1 MFKKIVKIDTV
12 KKIPYSDSF
21 GTIELYPDGTKR
33 TIKNFIYGEW
43 KYLSQVSSIKTTFG
57 DDGCL
62 YYNDWETIGVD
73 QVECIRE
80 QRKKKLIK
88 IETNENKKWFRK

>member
-1 MFKKIVKIDTV
+1 MASNKKGDILMDAML
-12 KKIPYSDSF
+12 S
-21 GTIELYPDGTKR
+21 G

-43 KYLSQVSSIKTTFG
+43 KYLSQVASIKTTFG

-88 IETNENKKWFRK
+88 IEKNENKKWFRK